1 MSLDPAVQT
10 ISRNEEQRMFGQ
22 SVRSV
27 MEQKKL
33 VSAPPATTVKK
44 AADLMA
50 RRKVGAL
57 LVVERDKLLGIFTER
72 DALFRVMAKG
82 LDPRTTTLAQVMSKA
97 PTTIH
102 PDKSFGYA
110 LLVMHDN
117 GFRHLPVVDGG
128 KLVGIV
134 SVRNA
139 LDPDLEEFV
148 SESRR
153 REQILREAT

>member
-1 MSLDPAVQT
+1 
-10 ISRNEEQRMFGQ
+10 MFSQ
-22 SVRSV
+22 SIRSV

-33 VSAPPATTVKK
+33 VSAPPAMTVKK

-57 LVVERDKLLGIFTER
+57 LVVKRAELIGIFTER

-82 LDPRTTTLAQVMSKA
+82 LDPKTTPLEKVMSRT

-110 LLVMHDN
+110 LLVMHKN
-117 GFRHLPVVDGG
+117 GFRHLPVVEDG
-128 KLVGIV
+128 KVVGIV
-134 SVRNA
+134 SARNA
-139 LDPDLEEFV
+139 LDPDLEEFI

-153 REQILREAT
+153 REQILREAN